1 MPFILLAVLLGCAGI
16 ASGQAAPVSVRA
28 KFMTYNVQ
36 SPGWNQNRRTQ
47 VVGTSLDQQPDVL
60 GLHEA
65 SSFRNGAD
73 LMADLAE
80 AFEPHMTETSDP
92 IYLRRERGIR
102 VLEEG
107 IETLPACSGVLGGA
121 ALLTWMKLETPE
133 GARFDF
139 YNVHLCVSQTP
150 SGEGDPE
157 GNQRQAVAVADF
169 ISVNSDPETTSLLA
183 GDLNATQDSATIL
196 YLLRGEPLTVDGAVF
211 VSPVEL
217 EDTWQLAP
225 ANSGLE
231 RPGTTASGGQSA
243 LDWILMNPLVEV
255 VEAQVIRFDIAAGE
269 ESFFSDH
276 LPVVATLEFRET
288 DALSR

>member
-1 MPFILLAVLLGCAGI
+1 MLFILLAALLGFAGI
-16 ASGQAAPVSVRA
+16 ARGQPAPSSVHVR
-28 KFMTYNVQ
+28 FMTYNVQ
-36 SPGWNQNRRTQ
+36 SPGWNQNRRAQ
-47 VVGTSLDQQPDVL
+47 VVATIMDQQPDVL

-80 AFEPHMTETSDP
+80 AFEPHLTETSDP
-92 IYLRRERGIR
+92 IYLRRERGLR

-121 ALLTWMKLETPE
+121 TLLTWMKLETAE

-139 YNVHLCVSQTP
+139 YNTHLCVSQTP

-169 ISVNSDPETTSLLA
+169 ISENSDEETTYLLA

-196 YLLRGEPLTVDGAVF
+196 YLLRGEPLTVDDVVF
-211 VSPVEL
+211 GNPIEL

-225 ANSGLE
+225 ENSGLE
-231 RPGTTASGGQSA
+231 KSGTGASGGQSV
-243 LDWILMNPLVEV
+243 LDWILMNPLVAV
-255 VEAQVIRFDIAAGE
+255 VEARVIRFDIAPGE

-276 LPVVATLEFRET
+276 LPVVATLEFSET
-288 DALSR
+288 DAGSR